1 MFKVKHILFGG
12 QSKDIMLRT
21 QPLSKNLTLD
31 QLNHLIDTGH
41 VFMSPFGLNRSAY
54 IVINHKPFM
63 VIVTDV
69 SINAIQLSGSWY
81 TWEELERMGGVFD
94 SEFEALKA
102 VAEGI

>member
-1 MFKVKHILFGG
+1 MI
-12 QSKDIMLRT
+12 RT

-63 VIVTDV
+63 VIVTDISV
-69 SINAIQLSGSWY
+69 NAIQLSGSWY

-102 VAEGI
+102 VANGI

>member
-1 MFKVKHILFGG
+1 
-12 QSKDIMLRT
+12 MLRT

-41 VFMSPFGLNRSAY
+41 VFLSPFGLNRSAY

-63 VIVTDV
+63 VIVTDI

-81 TWEELERMGGVFD
+81 TWDELERMGGVFD

>member
-1 MFKVKHILFGG
+1 MMRGDNNPNGVAMI
-12 QSKDIMLRT
+12 RT

-63 VIVTDV
+63 VIVTDISV
-69 SINAIQLSGSWY
+69 NAIQLSGSWY

-102 VAEGI
+102 VANGI

>member
-1 MFKVKHILFGG
+1 MI
-12 QSKDIMLRT
+12 RT

-41 VFMSPFGLNRSAY
+41 VFLSPFGLNRSAY

-63 VIVTDV
+63 VIVTDISV
-69 SINAIQLSGSWY
+69 NAIQLSGSWY
-81 TWEELERMGGVFD
+81 SWEELDRMGGVFD

-102 VAEGI
+102 VAGGV